1 MNPACHSIPSIL
13 SILLI
18 LSPFPLPAQNL
29 AGDEALSKVLIDGEG
44 WQLVA
49 EGFGFTD
56 GACADAEGNFYF
68 MDLGKGTAIQRI
80 SQDGKVT
87 DFIKNAPKCSGLK
100 FGPDGRLYACTQG
113 PKKQLVAIEVP
124 SGNITVLADNVQP
137 NDLVVSHN
145 GYAYFTETGKGQVT
159 IVDAKGNV
167 RVGATGI
174 NAPNGITLS
183 PDQGTLA
190 VSEYRGTNVWVYR
203 VNADGSLDAGAR
215 YMDLRTPVGK
225 ADSGGDGST
234 TDAMGRYYVTSHLG
248 IQMFDS
254 TGRMG
259 GIIAK
264 PTAKG
269 CVSVAFAGPG
279 HEYLYACASDKI
291 FRRKTSAKGVLFF
304 KEPVTAQ
311 PKK

>member
-1 MNPACHSIPSIL
+1 MNPARHSTSAIL

-18 LSPFPLPAQNL
+18 LSSSPLPAQNL
-29 AGDEALSKVLIDGEG
+29 AGDEALSKVLIDGED

-56 GACADAEGNFYF
+56 GACADADGNFYF
-68 MDLGKGTAIQRI
+68 MDLGKGTAIQKI
-80 SQDGKVT
+80 STDGKVT
-87 DFIKNAPKCSGLK
+87 DFIKSAPKCSGLK
-100 FGPDGRLYACTQG
+100 FGPDGRVYACAQG
-113 PKKQLVAIEVP
+113 PRKQLIAIEVS
-124 SGNITVLADNVQP
+124 SGKIAVLADNVQP
-137 NDLVVSHN
+137 NDLVVSHK
-145 GYAYFTETGKGQVT
+145 GYAYFTETSKGQVT

-203 VNADGSLDAGAR
+203 VNADGGLDAGAR
-215 YMDLRTPVGK
+215 YMDLRTPMGK

-234 TDAMGRYYVTSHLG
+234 TDALGRYYVTSHLG

-264 PTAKG
+264 PTSKG
-269 CVSVAFAGPG
+269 CVSVAFAGLG
-279 HEYLYACASDKI
+279 HEYLYACAADKI
-291 FRRKTSAKGVLFF
+291 FRRKTKAKGVPSF
-304 KEPVTAQ
+304 KEAMGAQ
-311 PKK
+311 PN

>member
-1 MNPACHSIPSIL
+1 MNLATRLTPAVLFVLTCSV
-13 SILLI
+13 
-18 LSPFPLPAQNL
+18 PLPAQNL
-29 AGDEALSKVLIDGEG
+29 AGDEALSKVLIDGED

-68 MDLGKGTAIQRI
+68 MDLGKGTAIQKI
-80 SQDGKVT
+80 SPGGKVT
-87 DFIKNAPKCSGLK
+87 DFIKDAPKCSGLK

-137 NDLVVSHN
+137 NDLIVSHK

-190 VSEYRGTNVWVYR
+190 VSEYRGTNVWAFR
-203 VNADGSLDAGAR
+203 VNRDGSLDAGAR
-215 YMDLRTPVGK
+215 YMTLRTPTGK
-225 ADSGGDGST
+225 PDSGGDGST
-234 TDAMGRYYVTSHLG
+234 TDTLGRYYVTSHLG
-248 IQMFDS
+248 IQMFDW

-264 PTAKG
+264 PTNKG
-269 CVSVAFAGPG
+269 CVSVAFAGPD
-279 HEYLYACASDKI
+279 HEYLYACAADKI
-291 FRRKTSAKGVLFF
+291 FRRKTRAKGVLLFQA
-304 KEPVTAQ
+304 PAAAQ
-311 PKK
+311 PRN